1 MQPVDASLVMMLDGS
16 KQFIIPRF
24 QRSYTW
30 KVGVKASR
38 VKRFWEDILESYY
51 SNTRHFTGSI
61 VFTNTNLG
69 TVLLPCHYI
78 VDGQQR
84 LMTTSLMLCAF
95 HKVLSDDPSFKDI
108 CISIRKLLSNEID
121 SAYGEKLKIVP
132 SEKDYPVYNR
142 IVNGKPR
149 PEDKDHVVSKAFN
162 YFVKEIKTLYDDED
176 FGSEGVRSLY
186 NSILEKI
193 HVCAILIDD
202 GEDPGSIFESLNGKG
217 EVLERIDL
225 VRNYILMN
233 LLNNPEPNDYQ
244 KKFYDQ
250 YWSEFESSFD
260 KPAEAEAFLR
270 SYLMINGSRVTSSNL
285 YDVVKELIDNLVDQ
299 SKVDGQICQ
308 ETLFKKMSDF
318 METVERYLGYYQIIL
333 GKAEFKSAQY
343 SRIIKRSFENLKQI
357 GASTFRPYILK
368 AFETHHSGVISDE
381 EFVQIV
387 RTVDSYFMRRSMYI
401 GLVNNKVDGLF
412 INLCK
417 NSEVS
422 FMSLFETLSSQT
434 DPKTF
439 WPTDNQLLDDVFRS
453 KPMYCDSG
461 NDTLTW
467 VLHRIDEKENGKPLQ
482 LTSDDTIE
490 HVFPR
495 TPANT
500 EWEKCPDF
508 DYMYTH
514 RDYIGNLTLSDHN
527 GNHARRPYS
536 EKRTLYIQIENHPI
550 TRRLAEKY
558 EEWNKNTIEIRTN
571 EMARS
576 IVSIWP
582 RDDIIN
588 NPIPKW

>member
-121 SAYGEKLKIVP
+121 SACGEKLKIVP

-225 VRNYILMN
+225 VRNYF
-233 LLNNPEPNDYQ
+233 D
-244 KKFYDQ
+244 
-250 YWSEFESSFD
+250 ESL
-260 KPAEAEAFLR
+260 EQ
-270 SYLMINGSRVTSSNL
+270 SRT
-285 YDVVKELIDNLVDQ
+285 K
-299 SKVDGQICQ
+299 
-308 ETLFKKMSDF
+308 
-318 METVERYLGYYQIIL
+318 
-333 GKAEFKSAQY
+333 
-343 SRIIKRSFENLKQI
+343 
-357 GASTFRPYILK
+357 
-368 AFETHHSGVISDE
+368 
-381 EFVQIV
+381 
-387 RTVDSYFMRRSMYI
+387 
-401 GLVNNKVDGLF
+401 
-412 INLCK
+412 
-417 NSEVS
+417 
-422 FMSLFETLSSQT
+422 
-434 DPKTF
+434 
-439 WPTDNQLLDDVFRS
+439 
-453 KPMYCDSG
+453 
-461 NDTLTW
+461 
-467 VLHRIDEKENGKPLQ
+467 
-482 LTSDDTIE
+482 
-490 HVFPR
+490 
-495 TPANT
+495 
-500 EWEKCPDF
+500 
-508 DYMYTH
+508 
-514 RDYIGNLTLSDHN
+514 
-527 GNHARRPYS
+527 
-536 EKRTLYIQIENHPI
+536 
-550 TRRLAEKY
+550 
-558 EEWNKNTIEIRTN
+558 
-571 EMARS
+571 
-576 IVSIWP
+576 
-582 RDDIIN
+582 
-588 NPIPKW
+588 